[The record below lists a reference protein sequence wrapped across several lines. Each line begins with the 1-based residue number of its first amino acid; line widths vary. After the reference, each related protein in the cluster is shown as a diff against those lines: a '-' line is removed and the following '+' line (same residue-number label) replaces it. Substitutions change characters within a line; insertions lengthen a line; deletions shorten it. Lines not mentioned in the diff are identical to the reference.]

1 MDILTVTAI
10 LFGSLFLVLAT
21 GIPVSFALGGV
32 GVIFTFFL
40 WGPNAVGTIAFAAFD
55 LMSSPILLAAPLFL
69 LMGIILQESG
79 IADDVY
85 EMFYRWMGPVRGGL
99 AIGTIIICTIF
110 AAIIGV
116 SGASTITM
124 GLIALPSMFKRNYDK
139 NIVLGSIAAGGI
151 LGILIPPSVIMIIY
165 AMISGESVGDL
176 FAAGVIPGL
185 MLATLYIL
193 YIGIR
198 CYFQPNLGPV
208 LPKEER
214 ATFKEKI
221 VSLKAVVLP
230 LILIFLVLG
239 TIYLGICTPTEA
251 AAIGALGA
259 FICAAIRK
267 KLNFD
272 LVKTASRQTFR
283 LVGMALWVLLGASMF
298 NSLYRAVGAQ
308 SLIISL
314 VGQLGMTPWTV
325 LILMQVSLF
334 VLGMLMD
341 DFAVVMLCVPIY
353 VPIIKTLGFN
363 PLWFAMLFMVQIQM
377 AYLTPPYGFNL
388 FYLKSIVPPEITMGD
403 LYRSVVPFVCL
414 QLIGLILVMIIP
426 QLALWLPSLLK

>member
-1 MDILTVTAI
+1 MDILTITAI
-10 LFGSLFLVLAT
+10 LFGCLFIVLAT
-21 GIPVSFALGGV
+21 GLPVSFALGGI
-32 GVIFTFFL
+32 GVIFTFLL
-40 WGPNAVGTIAFAAFD
+40 WGTNAVGMIAFAAFD

-124 GLIALPSMFKRNYDK
+124 GLIALPSMLKRNYDK
-139 NIVLGSIAAGGI
+139 NIVLGSVAAGGI

-185 MLATLYIL
+185 LLASLYIL
-193 YIGIR
+193 YIAIR
-198 CYFQPNLGPV
+198 SYFQPHLGPA
-208 LPKEER
+208 LSKNER

-221 VSLKAVVLP
+221 VSLNAVILP

-259 FICAAIRK
+259 FVCAAIRK

-272 LVKTASRQTFR
+272 LVKTACRQTFR

-308 SLIISL
+308 SLVINL
-314 VGQLGMTPWTV
+314 VGELGMTPWTV
-325 LILMQVSLF
+325 LILMQFSLF
-334 VLGMLMD
+334 ILGMLMD

-353 VPIIKTLGFN
+353 VPIIKALGFD

-388 FYLKSIVPPEITMGD
+388 FYMKSIVPPEITMGD

-414 QLIGLILVMIIP
+414 QLIGLILVMIFP
-426 QLALWLPSLLK
+426 QLALWLPTLLK

>member
-10 LFGSLFLVLAT
+10 LFGSLFLVLTT
-21 GIPVSFALGGV
+21 GVPVCFALGGV

-40 WGPNAVGTIAFAAFD
+40 WGPSAVGMIAFLAFD

-69 LMGIILQESG
+69 LMGMILQESG

-139 NIVLGSIAAGGI
+139 SIVLGSIAAGGI

-198 CYFQPNLGPV
+198 CYFQPNLGPA
-208 LPKEER
+208 LSKEER

-259 FICAAIRK
+259 FVCSAIHR
-267 KLNFD
+267 KLNFN
-272 LVKTASRQTFR
+272 LVKTACLQTFR
-283 LVGMALWVLLGASMF
+283 LVGMALWILLGASIF

-308 SLIISL
+308 SLIINL
-314 VGQLGMTPWTV
+314 VGELGMTPWTV
-325 LILMQVSLF
+325 LILMQLSLF

-388 FYLKSIVPPEITMGD
+388 FYMKSIVPSEITMGD
-403 LYRSVVPFVCL
+403 LYRSVIPFVCL
-414 QLIGLILVMIIP
+414 QLIGLILIIIFP
-426 QLALWLPSLLK
+426 QIALWLPSLLK

>member
-1 MDILTVTAI
+1 MDILTVTVV

-21 GIPVSFALGGV
+21 GLPVSFALGGV

-40 WGPNAVGTIAFAAFD
+40 WGPNAVGTIAFAAYD

-69 LMGIILQESG
+69 IMGIILQESG

-110 AAIIGV
+110 AVIIGV

-124 GLIALPSMFKRNYDK
+124 GLIALPSMFKRGYDK

-176 FAAGVIPGL
+176 FAAGVVPGL
-185 MLATLYIL
+185 LLALLYIL

-198 CYFQPNLGPV
+198 SYFQPGLGPA
-208 LPKEER
+208 LAKEER
-214 ATFKEKI
+214 ATFREKI
-221 VSLKAVVLP
+221 ISLKAVMLP

-259 FICAAIRK
+259 FVCAAIRG
-267 KLNFD
+267 KLNVA
-272 LVKTASRQTFR
+272 LVKTACRQTFR
-283 LVGMALWVLLGASMF
+283 LVGMALWVLLGASQF

-308 SLIISL
+308 SLIINLMGES
-314 VGQLGMTPWTV
+314 GMTPWAI

-334 VLGMLMD
+334 ILGMLMD

-353 VPIIKTLGFN
+353 VPIIKVLGFN
-363 PLWFAMLFMVQIQM
+363 PLWFAMLFMVQMQM

-388 FYLKSIVPPEITMGD
+388 SYLKSIVPKEITMGD
-403 LYRSVVPFVCL
+403 LYRSVIPFVCL
-414 QLIGLILVMIIP
+414 QMIGLILIMIFP
-426 QLALWLPSLLK
+426 QLALWLPTLLK

>member
-1 MDILTVTAI
+1 
-10 LFGSLFLVLAT
+10 
-21 GIPVSFALGGV
+21 
-32 GVIFTFFL
+32 
-40 WGPNAVGTIAFAAFD
+40 
-55 LMSSPILLAAPLFL
+55 LLAAPLFM

-124 GLIALPSMFKRNYDK
+124 GLIALPSMLKRNYDK
-139 NIVLGSIAAGGI
+139 NIVLGSVAAGGI

-176 FAAGVIPGL
+176 FAAGVVPGL
-185 MLATLYIL
+185 MLASLYII
-193 YIGIR
+193 YIAVR
-198 CYFQPNLGPV
+198 SYFQPHLGPA

-214 ATFKEKI
+214 ATFKEKL

-259 FICAAIRK
+259 FVCAAIRK
-267 KLNFD
+267 NLNLD
-272 LVKTASRQTFR
+272 LIKTACRQTFR
-283 LVGMALWVLLGASMF
+283 LVGMALWVLLGAAMF

-308 SLIISL
+308 SLIINL
-314 VGQLGMTPWTV
+314 VGELGMTPWTV

-334 VLGMLMD
+334 ILGMLMD

-353 VPIIKTLGFN
+353 VPIIKALGFN

-388 FYLKSIVPPEITMGD
+388 FYMKSIVPSGITMGD
-403 LYRSVVPFVCL
+403 LYKSVVPFVCL
-414 QLIGLILVMIIP
+414 QLIGLILVMLFP
-426 QLALWLPSLLK
+426 QIALWLPTLLK

>member
-1 MDILTVTAI
+1 MDILTITAI
-10 LFGSLFLVLAT
+10 LFGCLFIVLAT
-21 GIPVSFALGGV
+21 GLPVSFALGGV
-32 GVIFTFFL
+32 GVVFTFIL
-40 WGPNAVGTIAFAAFD
+40 WGSNAVGVIAFAAYD
-55 LMSSPILLAAPLFL
+55 LMSSPILLAAPLFM

-124 GLIALPSMFKRNYDK
+124 GLIALPSMLKRNYDK
-139 NIVLGSIAAGGI
+139 NIVLGSVAAGGI

-176 FAAGVIPGL
+176 FAAGVVPGL
-185 MLATLYIL
+185 MLASLYII
-193 YIGIR
+193 YIAVR
-198 CYFQPNLGPV
+198 SYFQPHLGPA

-214 ATFKEKI
+214 ATFKEKL

-259 FICAAIRK
+259 FVCAAIRK
-267 KLNFD
+267 NLNLD
-272 LVKTASRQTFR
+272 LIKTACRQTFR
-283 LVGMALWVLLGASMF
+283 LVGMALWVLLGAAMF

-308 SLIISL
+308 SLIINL
-314 VGQLGMTPWTV
+314 VGELGMTPWTV

-334 VLGMLMD
+334 ILGMLMD

-353 VPIIKTLGFN
+353 VPIIKALGFN

-388 FYLKSIVPPEITMGD
+388 FYMKSIVPSGITMGD
-403 LYRSVVPFVCL
+403 LYKSVVPFVCL
-414 QLIGLILVMIIP
+414 QLIGLILVMLFP
-426 QLALWLPSLLK
+426 QIALWLPTLLK

>member
-208 LPKEER
+208 LSKEER

>member
-1 MDILTVTAI
+1 MDILAI
-10 LFGSLFLVLAT
+10 TIMLFGCLFFVLAT
-21 GIPVSFALGGV
+21 GLPVSFALGGV

-40 WGPNAVGTIAFAAFD
+40 WGPNAVGVIAFAAYD
-55 LMSSPILLAAPLFL
+55 LMSSPILMAAPLFM

-124 GLIALPSMFKRNYDK
+124 GLIALPSMLKRNYDK
-139 NIVLGSIAAGGI
+139 NIVLGSVAAGGI

-176 FAAGVIPGL
+176 FAAGVFPGL
-185 MLATLYIL
+185 LLASLYIL
-193 YIGIR
+193 YIAIR
-198 CYFQPNLGPV
+198 SYIQPHLGPA

-221 VSLKAVVLP
+221 ISLKAVILP
-230 LILIFLVLG
+230 LFLIFLVLG

-259 FICAAIRK
+259 FVCAAIRK
-267 KLNFD
+267 KLNWD
-272 LVKTASRQTFR
+272 LVKTACRQTFR
-283 LVGMALWVLLGASMF
+283 LVGMALWVLLGASVF

-308 SLIISL
+308 SLIINL
-314 VGQLGMTPWTV
+314 VGELGMTPWTV
-325 LILMQVSLF
+325 LILMQASLF

-353 VPIIKTLGFN
+353 VPIIKALGFN

-388 FYLKSIVPPEITMGD
+388 FYMKSIVPPEITMGD
-403 LYRSVVPFVCL
+403 IYRSVVPFVCL
-414 QLIGLILVMIIP
+414 QLIGLILVMVFP
-426 QLALWLPSLLK
+426 QIALWLPNLLK

>member
-1 MDILTVTAI
+1 MDILTVTVV

-21 GIPVSFALGGV
+21 GLPVSFALGGV

-40 WGPNAVGTIAFAAFD
+40 WGPNAVGTIAFAAYD

-69 LMGIILQESG
+69 IMGIILQESG

-124 GLIALPSMFKRNYDK
+124 GLIALPSMFKRGYDK

-176 FAAGVIPGL
+176 FAAGVVPGL
-185 MLATLYIL
+185 LLALLYIL

-198 CYFQPNLGPV
+198 SYFQPGLGPA
-208 LPKEER
+208 LAKEER
-214 ATFKEKI
+214 ATFREKI
-221 VSLKAVVLP
+221 VSLKAVMLP

-259 FICAAIRK
+259 FVCAAIRG
-267 KLNFD
+267 KLNVA
-272 LVKTASRQTFR
+272 LVKTACRQTFR
-283 LVGMALWVLLGASMF
+283 LVGMALWVLLGASQF

-308 SLIISL
+308 SLIINLMGES
-314 VGQLGMTPWTV
+314 GMTPWAI

-334 VLGMLMD
+334 ILGMLMD

-353 VPIIKTLGFN
+353 VPIIKVLGFN
-363 PLWFAMLFMVQIQM
+363 PLWFAMLFMVQMQM

-388 FYLKSIVPPEITMGD
+388 FYLKSIVPKEITMGD
-403 LYRSVVPFVCL
+403 LYRSVIPFVCL
-414 QLIGLILVMIIP
+414 QMIGLILIMIFP
-426 QLALWLPSLLK
+426 QLALWLPTLLK

>member
-1 MDILTVTAI
+1 MDILTITAI
-10 LFGSLFLVLAT
+10 LFGCLFIVLAT
-21 GIPVSFALGGV
+21 GLPVSFALGGV
-32 GVIFTFFL
+32 GVVFTFIL
-40 WGPNAVGTIAFAAFD
+40 WGSNAVGVIAFAAYD
-55 LMSSPILLAAPLFL
+55 LMSSPILLAAPLFM

-124 GLIALPSMFKRNYDK
+124 GLIALPSMLKRNYDK
-139 NIVLGSIAAGGI
+139 NIVLGSVAAGGI

-176 FAAGVIPGL
+176 FAAGVVPGL
-185 MLATLYIL
+185 MLASLYII
-193 YIGIR
+193 YIAVR
-198 CYFQPNLGPV
+198 SYFQPHLGPA
-208 LPKEER
+208 LPKEGR
-214 ATFKEKI
+214 ATLREKL

-230 LILIFLVLG
+230 LFLIFLVLG

-259 FICAAIRK
+259 IVCAAIRK
-267 KLNFD
+267 NLNLD
-272 LVKTASRQTFR
+272 LVKTACRQTFR
-283 LVGMALWVLLGASMF
+283 LVGMALWVLLGAAMF

-308 SLIISL
+308 SLIINL
-314 VGQLGMTPWTV
+314 VGELGMTPWTV

-334 VLGMLMD
+334 ILGMLMD

-353 VPIIKTLGFN
+353 VPIIKALGFN

-388 FYLKSIVPPEITMGD
+388 FYMKSIVPSGITMGD
-403 LYRSVVPFVCL
+403 LYKSVIPFVCL
-414 QLIGLILVMIIP
+414 QLIGLILVMLFP
-426 QLALWLPSLLK
+426 QIVLWLLTLLR

>member
-1 MDILTVTAI
+1 MDILTITI
-10 LFGSLFLVLAT
+10 LLFGCLFIVLAT
-21 GIPVSFALGGV
+21 GLPVSFALGGV
-32 GVIFTFFL
+32 GVIFTFLL
-40 WGPNAVGTIAFAAFD
+40 WGTNAIGMIAFAAFD
-55 LMSSPILLAAPLFL
+55 LMSSPILMAAPLFM

-124 GLIALPSMFKRNYDK
+124 GLIALPSMLKRNYDK
-139 NIVLGSIAAGGI
+139 NIVLGSVAAGGI

-176 FAAGVIPGL
+176 FAAGVMPGL
-185 MLATLYIL
+185 MLASLYIL
-193 YIGIR
+193 YIAIR
-198 CYFQPNLGPV
+198 SYFQPHLGPA

-214 ATFKEKI
+214 ATFREKI
-221 VSLKAVVLP
+221 VSLKAVILP

-251 AAIGALGA
+251 AAIGAMGA
-259 FICAAIRK
+259 FVCAALRK
-267 KLNFD
+267 NLNLD

-283 LVGMALWVLLGASMF
+283 LVGMALWVLLGAAVF

-308 SLIISL
+308 SLIINL
-314 VGQLGMTPWTV
+314 VNELGLTPWTV

-353 VPIIKTLGFN
+353 VPIIKALGFN

-388 FYLKSIVPPEITMGD
+388 FYMKSIVPSEITMGD

-414 QLIGLILVMIIP
+414 QLIGLILVMVFP
-426 QLALWLPSLLK
+426 QIALWLPNLLK

>member
-1 MDILTVTAI
+1 MDILAITTI
-10 LFGSLFLVLAT
+10 LFGCLFVVLAT
-21 GIPVSFALGGV
+21 GLPVSFALGGV
-32 GVIFTFFL
+32 GVVFTFFL
-40 WGPNAVGTIAFAAFD
+40 WGTNAVGMIAFAAFD
-55 LMSSPILLAAPLFL
+55 LMSSPILLAAPLFM

-124 GLIALPSMFKRNYDK
+124 GLIALPSMLKRNYDK
-139 NIVLGSIAAGGI
+139 NIVLGSVAAGGI

-176 FAAGVIPGL
+176 FAAGVVPGL
-185 MLATLYIL
+185 MLASLYIL
-193 YIGIR
+193 YIAIR
-198 CYFQPNLGPV
+198 SYFQPHLGPA
-208 LPKEER
+208 LSKEER
-214 ATFKEKI
+214 ATFREKI
-221 VSLKAVVLP
+221 VSLKAVILP

-251 AAIGALGA
+251 AAIGAMGA
-259 FICAAIRK
+259 FVCAAIRK
-267 KLNFD
+267 NLNFE
-272 LVKTASRQTFR
+272 LVKTACRQTFR
-283 LVGMALWVLLGASMF
+283 LVGMALWVLLGAAMF
-298 NSLYRAVGAQ
+298 NALYRAVGAQ
-308 SLIISL
+308 SLIINL
-314 VGQLGMTPWTV
+314 VAELGMTPWTV

-353 VPIIKTLGFN
+353 VPIIKALGFN
-363 PLWFAMLFMVQIQM
+363 SLWFAMLFMVQIQM

-388 FYLKSIVPPEITMGD
+388 FYMKSIVPPEITMGD
-403 LYRSVVPFVCL
+403 LYKSVVPFVCL
-414 QLIGLILVMIIP
+414 QSIGLILVLLFP
-426 QLALWLPSLLK
+426 QIALWLPTILK